1 MAKVKIPRKNISL
14 DMTAMCDVAFLLL
27 TFFML
32 TTKFRPD
39 EPVVVD
45 TPTSVSTTVLPDANL
60 ITISVD
66 KEGKVFFGVDSQNT
80 RQKMLQAMT
89 EKYKL
94 ALSPAEQ
101 KEFILTETFG
111 TPVQNLKQVLNAT
124 ASQRSR
130 LSTGI
135 PLDSLN
141 NQLQDWVANARYAN
155 NKSRIIIKGDKD
167 ADVKTMQ
174 RVITILQEQN
184 INRFNL
190 ITNMEA
196 DPRKPQA
203 NGASGSAAAA
213 SGS

>member
-45 TPTSVSTTVLPDANL
+45 TPTSVSETVLPDANL

-66 KEGKVFFGVDSQNT
+66 KDGKVFFGVDSQNT
-80 RQKMLQAMT
+80 RQKMLQAMS

-94 ALSPAEQ
+94 SLSPAEQ

-111 TPVQNLKQVLNAT
+111 VPVQNLKQLLNAS
-124 ASQRSR
+124 ASQRNR
-130 LSTGI
+130 LSQGV
-135 PLDSLN
+135 PVDSLN

-155 NKSRIIIKGDKD
+155 NKSRIVIKGDKD

-196 DPRKPQA
+196 DPRKA
-203 NGASGSAAAA
+203 KKTS
-213 SGS
+213 

>member
-66 KEGKVFFGVDSQNT
+66 SKGKVFFGVDSQNT
-80 RQKMLQAMT
+80 RQKMLQAMS

-94 ALSPAEQ
+94 SLTPAEQ

-124 ASQRSR
+124 ASQRSK
-130 LSTGI
+130 LSVGI
-135 PLDSLN
+135 PTDSLN

-167 ADVKTMQ
+167 ADIKTMQ
-174 RVITILQEQN
+174 RVIAILQEQN

-196 DPRKPQA
+196 DPRKQKA
-203 NGASGSAAAA
+203 GS
-213 SGS
+213 

>member
-1 MAKVKIPRKNISL
+1 
-14 DMTAMCDVAFLLL
+14 MTAMCDVAFLLL

-45 TPTSVSTTVLPDANL
+45 TPTSVSETVLPDANL

-66 KEGKVFFGVDSQNT
+66 KDGKVFFGVDSQNT
-80 RQKMLQAMT
+80 RQKMLQAMS

-111 TPVQNLKQVLNAT
+111 VPVQNLKQLLNAS
-124 ASQRSR
+124 ASQRNR
-130 LSTGI
+130 LSQGV
-135 PLDSLN
+135 PVDSLN

-155 NKSRIIIKGDKD
+155 NKSRIVIKGDKD

-196 DPRKPQA
+196 DPRKA
-203 NGASGSAAAA
+203 KKTS
-213 SGS
+213 

>member
-66 KEGKVFFGVDSQNT
+66 SEGKVFFGVDSQNT

-124 ASQRSR
+124 ASQRSK
-130 LSTGI
+130 LSVGI
-135 PLDSLN
+135 PTDSLN

-174 RVITILQEQN
+174 RVISILQEQN

-196 DPRKPQA
+196 DPRKPAA
-203 NGASGSAAAA
+203 NAAAGTAAAA

>member
-45 TPTSVSTTVLPDANL
+45 TPSSISEIVLPDANL

-66 KEGKVFFGVDSQNT
+66 KDGRVFFGVDSQNT
-80 RQKMLQAMT
+80 RQKMLQAMAG
-89 EKYKL
+89 KYKVGFT
-94 ALSPAEQ
+94 PAEE
-101 KEFILTETFG
+101 KEFILTSTFG
-111 TPVQNLKQVLNAT
+111 APVQNLKQVLNAS
-124 ASQRSR
+124 ASQRPR
-130 LSTGI
+130 LQQGI
-135 PLDSLN
+135 PVDSLN

-174 RVITILQEQN
+174 RVIAILQEQN

-196 DPRKPQA
+196 DPRKA
-203 NGASGSAAAA
+203 KGNG
-213 SGS
+213 

>member
-1 MAKVKIPRKNISL
+1 MS
-14 DMTAMCDVAFLLL
+14 
-27 TFFML
+27 
-32 TTKFRPD
+32 
-39 EPVVVD
+39 
-45 TPTSVSTTVLPDANL
+45 
-60 ITISVD
+60 
-66 KEGKVFFGVDSQNT
+66 
-80 RQKMLQAMT
+80 

-94 ALSPAEQ
+94 SLTPAEQ

-124 ASQRSR
+124 ASQRSK
-130 LSTGI
+130 LSVGI
-135 PLDSLN
+135 PTDSLN

-167 ADVKTMQ
+167 ADIKTMQ

-196 DPRKPQA
+196 DPRKPKA
-203 NGASGSAAAA
+203 NVEAASAAAG

>member
-66 KEGKVFFGVDSQNT
+66 SEGKVFFGVDSQNT
-80 RQKMLQAMT
+80 RQKMLQAMS

-124 ASQRSR
+124 ASQRSK
-130 LSTGI
+130 LSVGI
-135 PLDSLN
+135 PTDSLN

-174 RVITILQEQN
+174 RVISILQEQN

-196 DPRKPQA
+196 DPRKPKA
-203 NGASGSAAAA
+203 NAEAGTAAAGSGS
-213 SGS
+213 

>member
-45 TPTSVSTTVLPDANL
+45 TPSSVSETVLPDANL

-66 KEGKVFFGVDSQNT
+66 KDGKVFFGVDSQNT
-80 RQKMLQAMT
+80 RQKMLQAMS

-111 TPVQNLKQVLNAT
+111 TPVQNLKQVLNAS
-124 ASQRSR
+124 AAQRSK
-130 LSTGI
+130 LSQGI
-135 PLDSLN
+135 PTDSLN

-174 RVITILQEQN
+174 RVISILQEQN

-196 DPRKPQA
+196 DPRKAQA
-203 NGASGSAAAA
+203 NAA
-213 SGS
+213 SGGAAAGSGS

>member
-45 TPTSVSTTVLPDANL
+45 TPTSVSETVLPDANL

-66 KEGKVFFGVDSQNT
+66 KDGKVFFGVDSQNT
-80 RQKMLQAMT
+80 RQKMLQAMS

-111 TPVQNLKQVLNAT
+111 VPVQNLKQLLNAS
-124 ASQRSR
+124 ASQRNR
-130 LSTGI
+130 LSQGV
-135 PLDSLN
+135 PVDSLN

-155 NKSRIIIKGDKD
+155 NKSRIVIKGDKD

-196 DPRKPQA
+196 DPRKA
-203 NGASGSAAAA
+203 KKTS
-213 SGS
+213 

>member
-66 KEGKVFFGVDSQNT
+66 SEGKVFFGVDSQNT

-124 ASQRSR
+124 ASQRSK
-130 LSTGI
+130 LSVGI
-135 PLDSLN
+135 PTDSLN

-174 RVITILQEQN
+174 RVISILQEQN

-196 DPRKPQA
+196 DPRKPAA
-203 NGASGSAAAA
+203 NAATGTAAAGSGS
-213 SGS
+213 

>member
-66 KEGKVFFGVDSQNT
+66 SEGKVFFGVDSQNT

-94 ALSPAEQ
+94 SLSPAEQ

-111 TPVQNLKQVLNAT
+111 TPVQNLKQLLNAT
-124 ASQRSR
+124 ASQRSK
-130 LSTGI
+130 LSVGI
-135 PLDSLN
+135 PTDSLN

-155 NKSRIIIKGDKD
+155 NKSRIIIKGDKN

-174 RVITILQEQN
+174 RVISILQDQN
-184 INRFNL
+184 VNRFNL

-196 DPRKPQA
+196 DPRKAKPEDA
-203 NGASGSAAAA
+203 AGSAAAG
-213 SGS
+213 SGG

>member
-45 TPTSVSTTVLPDANL
+45 TPSSVSETVLPDANL

-66 KEGKVFFGVDSQNT
+66 KDGKVFFGVDSQNT
-80 RQKMLQAMT
+80 RQKMLQAMS

-111 TPVQNLKQVLNAT
+111 TPVQNLKQVLNAS
-124 ASQRSR
+124 AAQRSK
-130 LSTGI
+130 LSQGI
-135 PLDSLN
+135 PTDSLN

-174 RVITILQEQN
+174 RVISILQEQN

-196 DPRKPQA
+196 DPRKAQA
-203 NGASGSAAAA
+203 NAA
-213 SGS
+213 SGGAAAGSGC